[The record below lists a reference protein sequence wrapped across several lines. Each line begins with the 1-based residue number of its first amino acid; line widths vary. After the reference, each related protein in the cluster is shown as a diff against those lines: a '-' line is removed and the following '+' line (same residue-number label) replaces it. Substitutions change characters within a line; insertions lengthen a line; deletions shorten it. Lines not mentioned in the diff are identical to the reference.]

1 MSNTT
6 KNSKNDN
13 TNIKCRRILKGQRKK
28 RGNRKYFMKENI
40 SSRYK
45 VKKEKVYILKKI
57 S

>member
-40 SSRYK
+40 SSRYE